1 MINTNI
7 YILILSILVFTYIF
21 LQYSGTIYLPPDFK
35 KIDIVIAVFEED
47 ISWINKLPTELYNHI
62 HIYNKGGPKNYSFP
76 NSTVIDLPN
85 VGYEAGTY
93 LYHIINNYNSLADTI
108 LFLPGTAWTRA
119 YKRHKMIKTIHA
131 LAKGRD
137 SASVGYNT
145 EYLLSLG
152 SIYNYAAS
160 LTAEKEFRI
169 KSYEYS
175 NEINRMHSSDSKL
188 VEAVVHPYGNWF
200 KHIFKDE
207 NEIRCLTY
215 NGIFAASRHNILKR
229 SREFYQRL
237 LRQIDYQQS
246 EVGHYIERSWTSI
259 VSTPQE
265 NCIQHTFHPLY
276 WVLSGFIWI

>member
-1 MINTNI
+1 MVYNI
-7 YILILSILVFTYIF
+7 YILILYMVFFIYILI
-21 LQYSGTIYLPPDFK
+21 LYSGIIYLPPDFK
-35 KIDIVIAVFEED
+35 KIDIVISVFEED
-47 ISWINKLPTELYNHI
+47 ISWIDNLPKELYNHI
-62 HIYNKGGPKNYSFP
+62 HIYNKGGPKKYSFT
-76 NSTVIDLPN
+76 NSTVIDIPN

-93 LYHIINNYNSLADTI
+93 LYHIINNYNNLATTT
-108 LFLPGTAWTRA
+108 LFLPGTAWTRG

-145 EYLLSLG
+145 EFLLSIGTL
-152 SIYNYAAS
+152 YNYIAT
-160 LTAEKEFRI
+160 LNAEKEFRI

-188 VEAVVHPYGNWF
+188 VEAVIHPYGNWF
-200 KHIFKDE
+200 KDMFKDE
-207 NEIRCLTY
+207 KGIRCLTY
-215 NGIFAASRHNILKR
+215 NGIFAASKHNILKR

-237 LRQIDYQQS
+237 LRQIDYTQS

-276 WVLSGFIWI
+276 YILSGFVWV